1 MNSFSLLT
9 RNSQLST
16 LNFIIFVLMHKIP
29 FHIVSGFL
37 GSGKTTFVKRI
48 IEANAG
54 KYKLGII
61 QNEFAASDIDGAEL
75 KSAGKDFHLLR
86 MNKGSV
92 FCVCLLGDFTRALE
106 KFIDEYQPE
115 VVVLETTGLADT
127 TSVAE
132 VLTAGSL
139 SQKIYLATNWCV
151 VDAFHFARAGLMKQR
166 VTHQI
171 RMADVVLLNKTD
183 MAVDAGQVELEVKEI
198 NPFATVSRTVYC
210 NMDFDPESMPVQ
222 KFYPGIMKPMER
234 PGIHSMVIKSSRK
247 STEGQ
252 VMEFLRQWAPLA
264 YRIKGYINLK
274 NGSTLAV
281 QCVYDT
287 IAMKEMPG
295 SFYSTEIIALTDRFT
310 LRDWNQ
316 SFRGIT

>member
-1 MNSFSLLT
+1 MK
-9 RNSQLST
+9 
-16 LNFIIFVLMHKIP
+16 KIP

-37 GSGKTTFVKRI
+37 GSGKTTFVKKI

-54 KYKLGII
+54 TYKLGII

-75 KSAGKDFHLLR
+75 KSTGKDFHLLR

-92 FCVCLLGDFTRALE
+92 FCVCLLGDFNRALE
-106 KFIDEYQPE
+106 KFIDEYRPE

-139 SQKIYLATNWCV
+139 SHKIYLATNWCV
-151 VDAFHFARAGLMKQR
+151 VDAFHFSKAGLMKQR
-166 VTHQI
+166 ITHQI

-183 MAVDAGQVELEVKEI
+183 MVEDVGQVEQEVKEM
-198 NPFATVSRTVYC
+198 NPFATIKRTVHC
-210 NMDFDPESMPVQ
+210 NIEFDPESMPVQ
-222 KFYPGIMKPMER
+222 KFYLDSVKPMER
-234 PGIHSMVIKSSRK
+234 PDIHSMVIKSSRK
-247 STEGQ
+247 STPEQ
-252 VMEFLRQWAPLA
+252 VMQFLRQWAPLS

-287 IAMKEMPG
+287 IEVKEMAG
-295 SFYSTEIIALTDRFT
+295 SFYSTEMIALTGRFT
-310 LRDWNQ
+310 LREWNQ

>member
-1 MNSFSLLT
+1 M
-9 RNSQLST
+9 Q
-16 LNFIIFVLMHKIP
+16 KIP

-37 GSGKTTFVKRI
+37 GSGKTTFVRKI

-54 KYKLGII
+54 KYKLGIV
-61 QNEFAASDIDGAEL
+61 QNEFAAADIDGAEL
-75 KSAGKDFHLLR
+75 KSTGKDFHLLR

-106 KFIDEYQPE
+106 KFIDEYRPE
-115 VVVLETTGLADT
+115 VVILEATGLADT

-132 VLTAGSL
+132 VVTAGSL
-139 SQKIYLATNWCV
+139 SEKIYLATNWCV
-151 VDAFHFARAGLMKQR
+151 VDAFHFSKAGLMRQR

-183 MAVDAGQVELEVKEI
+183 MVPDVGEVEQEVKKI
-198 NPFATVSRTVYC
+198 NPFAIVHRTVYC
-210 NMDFDPESMPVQ
+210 DFEFDPESRSVQ
-222 KFYPGIMKPMER
+222 KFYPESVKPMER
-234 PGIHSMVIKSSRK
+234 PDIRSMVIKSSRK
-247 STEGQ
+247 STPEQ
-252 VMEFLRQWAPLA
+252 VMEFLGRWAPLS

-274 NGSTLAV
+274 NGRTLAV

-287 IAMKEMPG
+287 TDVREIDG
-295 SFYSTEIIALTDRFT
+295 SFYSTEIIALTDRYT

-316 SFRGIT
+316 SFRSIT